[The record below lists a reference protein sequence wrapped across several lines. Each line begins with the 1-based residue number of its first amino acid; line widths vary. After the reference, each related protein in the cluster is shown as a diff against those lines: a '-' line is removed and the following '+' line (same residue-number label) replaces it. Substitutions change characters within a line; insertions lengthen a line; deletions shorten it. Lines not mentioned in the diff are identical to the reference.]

1 MPKDTGMTAQEAIRI
16 LKTEYLGDSEQMELA
31 KQMGALALEKQI
43 PKKPEYDENTGI
55 YICPNCRS
63 VSAYDVDAF
72 GDYCENCGQAIKK
85 ARFGMKIIYGSRQS
99 GRTTELIKMCAQDNY
114 SLIVCPSRPMCE
126 VVFKLSKELGYK
138 IPMPITFKDFTK
150 GLFYSQFYVD
160 KFYFDDIESC
170 LEGCCGGGPIG
181 AVVLNSSKTEII
193 ELKKTTKIKINK
205 KHIKKSP
212 AAGKCLN
219 INSN

>member
-1 MPKDTGMTAQEAIRI
+1 
-16 LKTEYLGDSEQMELA
+16 
-31 KQMGALALEKQI
+31 
-43 PKKPEYDENTGI
+43 
-55 YICPNCRS
+55 
-63 VSAYDVDAF
+63 
-72 GDYCENCGQAIKK
+72 
-85 ARFGMKIIYGSRQS
+85 MKIIYGSRQS

-126 VVFKLSKELGYK
+126 AVFKLSKELGYEILK
-138 IPMPITFKDFTK
+138 PITFRDFVN
-150 GLFYSQFYVD
+150 GVPDPMYMVD
-160 KFYFDDIESC
+160 NIYIDELESC

-205 KHIKKSP
+205 KHIKKNP

-219 INSN
+219 SSSN